1 MAYNNSIPQPGDRL
15 KDSQPQVLANF
26 AAIQA
31 LIDVNHSIF
40 GDAEEGKHKWI
51 TLPVQ
56 PAAPALAGDNGFYNK
71 LYAATA
77 KNETYIHGQKSAG
90 TTDIPF
96 TASILSNSVQI
107 SDSTGWTYLPS
118 GILLRWENVSGFNGT
133 TTVTL
138 GGGFPAFTTIYSVIA
153 TPYNLTEPSTTFAVR
168 LVDILSN
175 TQFRLKSTG
184 LTGAKVLIIGV

>member
-1 MAYNNSIPQPGDRL
+1 MAYNNAIPKPGDEQ
-15 KDSQPQVLANF
+15 KDSQPQILANF

-31 LIDVNHSIF
+31 LIDVNHVDFDVADS
-40 GDAEEGKHKWI
+40 GKHKHI

-56 PAAPALAGDNGFYNK
+56 AAAPVLAADNGFYNK
-71 LYAATA
+71 LCATTA

-96 TASILSNSVQI
+96 TASILSNSVPI

-118 GILLRWENVSGFNGT
+118 GILMRWENVLGFNGT

-153 TPYNLTEPSTTFAVR
+153 TPYNLTEPSTTYPVR